1 MERMNRLAA
10 LLEAE
15 GLSCPPG
22 FGEKL
27 LAFEKQ
33 LLETNRVM
41 NLTAITDPEEMLIKH
56 YWDSIVPLTRGMI
69 PAGSRVVDV
78 GCGAGFPSL
87 PLKLAAPELDL
98 TLLDSLQKR
107 LRFLDG
113 VIESLGLEGIRTL
126 HLRAEDA
133 GRQAALRA
141 GFDIAVARAVAEL
154 SRLAEYCLPLVKK
167 GGALIAYKGAAAEE
181 ELLRAQNALSLLG
194 GQVEE
199 LFSYTLPG
207 GGERRAVILIRKV
220 RETPGKY
227 PRAPKQI
234 KDRPL

>member
-1 MERMNRLAA
+1 MLETLLAGLPELGLTLRGDQAETLCAFGRA
-10 LLEAE
+10 LLE
-15 GLSCPPG
+15 
-22 FGEKL
+22 
-27 LAFEKQ
+27 Q
-33 LLETNRVM
+33 NRVM
-41 NLTAITDPEEMLIKH
+41 NLTAITDPAEVARLH
-56 YWDSIVPLTRGMI
+56 FLDSLALLTAADF
-69 PAGSRVVDV
+69 AGKSVVDV

-220 RETPGKY
+220 RETPGKS